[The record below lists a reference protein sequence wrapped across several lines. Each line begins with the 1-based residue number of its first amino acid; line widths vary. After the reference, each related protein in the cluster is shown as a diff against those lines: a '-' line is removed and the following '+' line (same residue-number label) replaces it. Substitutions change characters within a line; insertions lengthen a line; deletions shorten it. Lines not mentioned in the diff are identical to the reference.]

1 MPSQKSLRVSQRK
14 ALQNRPRRS
23 AAKTAVT
30 AARNAANE
38 GNADAAKAAYVTAAS
53 ALDKAAKTGVI
64 HKNNASR
71 RKSRLAKHL
80 NAAAGSPHA

>member
-30 AARNAANE
+30 ATRNAIAD
-38 GNADAAKAAYVTAAS
+38 GNADAAKTAYTRAAS
-53 ALDKAAKTGVI
+53 VLDRAAKTGVI
-64 HKNNASR
+64 HPNNAAR
-71 RKSRLAKHL
+71 RKSRLAKQL
-80 NAAAGSPHA
+80 NSTGQK